1 MENKIKIELT
11 EKEAKFV
18 YGQIAK
24 DLECFEDINNSDED
38 NETLTIAKK
47 VLKKLEELG
56 ITW

>member
-1 MENKIKIELT
+1 MKKKIVIGLT
-11 EKEAKFV
+11 EEEAKFV

-24 DLECFEDINNSDED
+24 DLECFEDIHNSDEED
-38 NETLTIAKK
+38 ETLTIAKK